1 MRPLDN
7 CAPPNCAPQNCAP
20 PKCAR
25 RVGAPA
31 PIPPRKLS
39 IGLSFAS
46 EWPLY
51 IRLYSDM
58 NMKREPWLPP
68 CFMQVES
75 RPEYRP
81 IGPSVRMMCLMP
93 SIGLMFR
100 LISFVLIVS
109 CGVTTAIDSVT
120 PAASPARNA
129 FTVET
134 LPVVGSFSRLRKM
147 SPFSRNFRSAP
158 RRSSIWMTF
167 GFTSKSRSEE
177 DPAAERAFFGGVQ
190 SFPNAPGTLRN
201 FVIKI
206 GPPRNDYESHSMYL
220 QSNIVDVVLKLSAR

>member
-1 MRPLDN
+1 M
-7 CAPPNCAPQNCAP
+7 
-20 PKCAR
+20 
-25 RVGAPA
+25 
-31 PIPPRKLS
+31 
-39 IGLSFAS
+39 
-46 EWPLY
+46 Y

-75 RPEYRP
+75 SPEYRP

-129 FTVET
+129 FPVET
-134 LPVVGSFSRLRKM
+134 LPVVGSFSRLRKNWLPPKRM
-147 SPFSRNFRSAP
+147 PAFGTEKTSVGVRPVYSVSTPDVCTVYRRPLSTPVYGGGLPAIFCIDCSCVLMYSIGQVADASHAPAMQPLTRESRVSLGMGPTCHAVQDR
-158 RRSSIWMTF
+158 RVRSSRLV
-167 GFTSKSRSEE
+167 GG
-177 DPAAERAFFGGVQ
+177 PRAPDQ
-190 SFPNAPGTLRN
+190 QALRR
-201 FVIKI
+201 
-206 GPPRNDYESHSMYL
+206 PM
-220 QSNIVDVVLKLSAR
+220 KLGRFL

>member
-1 MRPLDN
+1 M
-7 CAPPNCAPQNCAP
+7 
-20 PKCAR
+20 
-25 RVGAPA
+25 
-31 PIPPRKLS
+31 
-39 IGLSFAS
+39 
-46 EWPLY
+46 Y

-75 RPEYRP
+75 SPEYRP

-129 FTVET
+129 FPVET
-134 LPVVGSFSRLRKM
+134 LPVVGSFSRLRKNWLPPKRM
-147 SPFSRNFRSAP
+147 PAFGTEKTSVGVSPVYSVSTPDVCTVYRRPLSTPVYGGGLPAGRLRIDCSCVLMYSIGQVADASHAPAMQPLTRESRVSLGMADRLAGLWRAGAAGVAGTSAGYE
-158 RRSSIWMTF
+158 RWE
-167 GFTSKSRSEE
+167 TSGR
-177 DPAAERAFFGGVQ
+177 
-190 SFPNAPGTLRN
+190 
-201 FVIKI
+201 
-206 GPPRNDYESHSMYL
+206 
-220 QSNIVDVVLKLSAR
+220 